1 MKRIHWEQFMAFTVT
16 EKVIARNYSTE
27 SEGKNAGIHKL
38 WHASCGATKG
48 RLRTVMFSLLA
59 FTCFAANANAARMS
73 DIEFSALPGD
83 KTEIRMTFD
92 DRPPVPAGYT
102 IEQPARIAL
111 DLVGVRSG
119 LDSKYHSLGTGNAR
133 SVTVVEAGDRTRII
147 VSLGELV
154 AYSTRIEGNS
164 LYVLV
169 GKQNSVS
176 FVADSDNSISNEI
189 DQPMDSAYDSGG
201 AARIEEI
208 DFRRGELGEGR
219 VIVRLSDPSIDV
231 DISYDGGKIRV
242 EFEDTLIPEQLQRRL
257 DVTDFATPVLSIDS
271 LPEGGNT
278 VLLVE
283 PTGDYDYLAYQ
294 ADEIFS
300 LEVKPLTREEL
311 ETNRDKTFRYRG
323 EKLSLNF
330 QDVEIRAVLQ
340 LIADFTDLNLVASDT
355 VAGRITLRL
364 KNVPWDQA
372 LDIIMKT
379 KGLDKREIGNVL
391 MVGPAAELQARE
403 KQELESRQQ
412 ISELAPLRT
421 EFIEIRYASAS
432 EIFALFQGA
441 ATGQGEEG
449 STGGNNGVIS
459 KRGSVI
465 VDERTNSI
473 ILTETA
479 GKIAEFRAV
488 LDKLDVPVR
497 QVLIEARIVSASSNV
512 TESLGVRWG
521 GLGTGS
527 YRNGDYSTFAGGSLD
542 TVNEIRTPSDDGTI
556 GFTSPD
562 HLVVDLGAQGS
573 NATSFAIGV
582 VSGSYLLDLEI
593 SALENLGEAEVI
605 GRPKVITADKQEASI
620 SSGQEIPY
628 ESATGGEGLGGA
640 SGTTT
645 SFKEVELKLTV
656 RPQIT
661 PDDRII
667 MKLDVKQD
675 TVGAVTAG
683 GLSIDTNNIVT
694 QVLVNNGETIV
705 LGGVYNT
712 NTTRSISKT
721 PFLGDIPYL
730 GRLFKRNIDQ
740 TQKSELL
747 IFITPRIIEDSLRS
761 R

>member
-1 MKRIHWEQFMAFTVT
+1 MAFTVNQ
-16 EKVIARNYSTE
+16 KVIAGNYRKDCR
-27 SEGKNAGIHKL
+27 KNTGLYSGSIRAL
-38 WHASCGATKG
+38 
-48 RLRTVMFSLLA
+48 SLAL
-59 FTCFAANANAARMS
+59 FVLVGFVANVNAARMN

-83 KTEIRMTFD
+83 KTEIRMVFD
-92 DRPPVPAGYT
+92 DRPPAPTGYT

-111 DLVGVRSG
+111 DLVGVASG
-119 LDSKYHSLGTGNAR
+119 LESKYHSLGTGNAR
-133 SVTVVEAGDRTRII
+133 SVTVVEAGDRTRVI
-147 VSLGELV
+147 VSLSELV

-169 GKQNSVS
+169 GKQDAGG
-176 FVADSDNSISNEI
+176 FVAGNDEGFSNDTAEPGGTDYESGNS
-189 DQPMDSAYDSGG
+189 P
-201 AARIEEI
+201 RIEEI

-242 EFEDTLIPEQLQRRL
+242 EFEDTLIPESLQRRL

-271 LPEGGNT
+271 LPEADNT

-294 ADEIFS
+294 ADDVFT
-300 LEVKPLTREEL
+300 LEVKPLTRAEL
-311 ETNRDKTFRYRG
+311 ETARDKAFRYRG

-441 ATGQGEEG
+441 ATGQGEDG
-449 STGGNNGVIS
+449 VPTGNNGVLS
-459 KRGSVI
+459 NRGSVI

-479 GKIAEFRAV
+479 SKIAEFRAV
-488 LDKLDVPVR
+488 LDRLDVPVR

-512 TESLGVRWG
+512 SESIGVRWG

-527 YRNGDYSTFAGGSLD
+527 YNGGEYSTFAGGSLD

-562 HLVVDLGAQGS
+562 HLVVDLGAQGQ
-573 NATSFAIGV
+573 NPTNFAIGL

-620 SSGQEIPY
+620 SSGQEIPF
-628 ESATGGEGLGGA
+628 ESATGGEGLGGTQ
-640 SGTTT
+640 GTTT

-656 RPQIT
+656 KPQIT

-675 TVGAVTAG
+675 TVGAVTPG

-712 NTTRSISKT
+712 TTSRSISKT
-721 PFLGDIPYL
+721 PFLGDIPYV
-730 GRLFKRNIDQ
+730 GRLFKRNVDSV
-740 TQKSELL
+740 QKSELL